1 VLQSMRSAAKYVWI
15 VLIIAFVGGFLLVDS
30 SGLLGRAPVTTNTVV
45 ATVNGEDILYLTWEN
60 AVANLDQQ
68 ESQRLGRGLTL
79 DERRELEDRAFD
91 ELVNEILLRQEY
103 ERRGI
108 SVTDDEIRDA
118 ARVSP
123 PPGVEQNPEFQT
135 DGQFDLSK
143 YQRFLASPIA
153 RQQGLLLGL
162 ESFYRSEIPKQK
174 LYDQIASDV
183 WVSDARLWQLYRD
196 RNDSASVS
204 FVAFRPEAASSGS
217 AVTVS
222 DAEIAAFYNANKRLF
237 ERPGRA
243 VVSLV
248 AVERAVTAADSAAAR
263 ARIDALRD
271 EIVAGASFADVA
283 IRASEDSGSGALG
296 GELGRGTRGRFV
308 PDFEEA
314 AYALREGEL
323 SQPVLSPFGW
333 HLIQVDR
340 KRADTLDLRHLLIRV
355 QQSDS
360 SAAATDRLADRLA
373 AVAAGSSD
381 PSAFDDAASE
391 LGLPVSS
398 LVVTEYEP
406 LSFAGRYV
414 PGISAWSFSG
424 VSVGESSDLQDAPEA
439 YYVARLDSLRA
450 SGLAPLA
457 DVKDDIRRRLER
469 EARIKALVPMAQSFA
484 AAARS
489 ADLPS
494 AAAEANL
501 SVERA
506 GPFTRSSLVPGLGQF
521 TEAVGA
527 AFGLPAVG
535 AISGPVVTRE
545 AVYVL
550 RLDAL
555 TPSDSADFELMKPVF
570 RMQIVQSLK
579 SERVQQYV
587 AGLRDAAKIKD
598 DRKKIQATL
607 RRQADAIL

>member
-1 VLQSMRSAAKYVWI
+1 MLQSMRSAAKYVWI

-45 ATVNGEDILYLTWEN
+45 ATVNGEDILYMTWEN

-79 DERRELEDRAFD
+79 DERRELEQRAFD
-91 ELVNEILLRQEY
+91 ELVNEVLLRQEY

-108 SVTDDEIRDA
+108 SVTDEEIRDA
-118 ARVSP
+118 ARQSP

-135 DGQFDLSK
+135 EGRFDLEK

-153 RQQGLLLGL
+153 RQQGLLIGL
-162 ESFYRSEIPKQK
+162 ESYYRSEIPKQK
-174 LYDQIASDV
+174 LFDQVSSDV
-183 WVSDARLWQLYRD
+183 WVSDARLWQIYRD

-204 FVAFRPEAASSGS
+204 FVAFRPETSTGAAP
-217 AVTVS
+217 AVT
-222 DAEIAAFYNANKRLF
+222 DAEISAFYNANPKLF
-237 ERPGRA
+237 ERPSRA
-243 VVSLV
+243 VVSLL
-248 AVERAVTAADSAAAR
+248 AVERAITGVDSAAAR
-263 ARIDALRD
+263 ARIDALRA

-283 IRASEDSGSGALG
+283 MRASEDSASGAQG
-296 GELGRGTRGRFV
+296 GELGRGVRGRFV
-308 PDFEEA
+308 PAFEDA

-340 KRADTLDLRHLLIRV
+340 KRADTLDLRHILITV

-360 SAAATDRLADRLA
+360 SSAATDRQADRLA
-373 AVAAGSSD
+373 AVASGATD
-381 PSAFDDAASE
+381 PAAFDSAAAE
-391 LGLPVSS
+391 LGLPISS
-398 LVVTEYEP
+398 VVVIEDEP

-414 PGISAWSFSG
+414 PGVSAWAFSG
-424 VSVGESSDLQDAPEA
+424 VTVGESSDLQDAPEA
-439 YYVARLDSLRA
+439 YYIARLDSLRA
-450 SGLAPLA
+450 GGTAPLA

-469 EARIKALVPMAQSFA
+469 EARIKALVPTAQQLA

-489 ADLPS
+489 TSLADAAS
-494 AAAEANL
+494 AASRSIEQ
-501 SVERA
+501 A

-527 AFGLPAVG
+527 AFGLPVG
-535 AISGPVVTRE
+535 GISEPIVTDE
-545 AVYVL
+545 GVFVL

-555 TPSDSADFELMKPVF
+555 TPADSADFALLKDVF
-570 RMQIVQSLK
+570 RMQTVQGLK
-579 SERVQQYV
+579 SERVQQYL
-587 AGLRDAAKIKD
+587 AGLRDAATIKD

-607 RRQADAIL
+607 RRQATLL